1 MIRSVLEEN
10 VRRLGSN
17 IDLADAYSQL
27 DLQCWKLYLDWDP
40 DGLTFESYAFGILR
54 RRAFDYYR
62 LLLGRRGE
70 KPLANALRL
79 AYTEDG
85 ELTDLPPSE
94 DAARSLDLAEVL
106 GVR

>member
-10 VRRLGSN
+10 VRRAGAN

-27 DLQCWKLYLDWDP
+27 DLQCWKPYLDWNP

-54 RRAFDYYR
+54 RRAFDHYR
-62 LLLGRRGE
+62 QLLGRRGE
-70 KPLANALRL
+70 KPLANAFPLV
-79 AYTEDG
+79 YSDDG

-94 DAARSLDLAEVL
+94 DALRSLDLAEAL
-106 GVR
+106 AVR